1 MWKYYNL
8 ISDNTCKSNQFKE
21 KGGGDMIII
30 KNERETIDKK
40 RESTSKKVK
49 TSQNC

>member
-21 KGGGDMIII
+21 KGGGYD
-30 KNERETIDKK
+30 NNKK
-40 RESTSKKVK
+40 
-49 TSQNC
+49 